1 MNRIISLNKA
11 KIISHNLQKS
21 GKTVALTGGCF
32 DILHIGHLS
41 LFQKAKKIADTVF
54 VFLESDEKIQHL
66 KGHDKPIHQQPDRA
80 ALLSELRSID
90 YIIPLP
96 FFETNDRYDTAVN
109 DIHPNFLVTT
119 KGDTSIIH
127 KKRQAKAVGA
137 QIVYASFTPNIS
149 TTKIADILRREL

>member
-1 MNRIISLNKA
+1 MKRIINLNKA
-11 KIISHNLQKS
+11 KKLSDDIQRS

-41 LFQKAKKIADTVF
+41 LFQKAKKSADTVF

-66 KGHDKPIHQQPDRA
+66 KGHDKPIHQQHDRA

-96 FFETNDRYDTAVN
+96 FFETNDKYDAAVN
-109 DIHPNFLVTT
+109 AIHPNFLVTT

-127 KKRQAKAVGA
+127 KKRQAEAIGA
-137 QIVYASFTPNIS
+137 QIVYAPFTPNIS
-149 TTKIADILRREL
+149 TTKIADILRKEL